1 LDGEN
6 LSGKFLQKIADD
18 GINAPTKLGAMG
30 VSKGKRISMDYL
42 LSLPERSIR
51 ALAALVGGTSIFL
64 AETLLP
70 DSLRGTTIYKLIIG
84 DTQRFLIERVAQME
98 LEGQSFVL
106 SHEIPKNYV
115 QRKAAGTVLE
125 AAGLLAFHFSPL
137 WVFAIA
143 GDASSGSKV
152 FLERLTK
159 HLKEKGIVPEEAVV
173 HDLVDLV
180 EATQTAS
187 RITVK
192 AVDTPPLSRKELAA
206 LVDDLKVA
214 YGEVFLQVPELAGH
228 FNRLWKQME
237 EISELEN
244 ISISE
249 LSGVMA
255 IQVAS
260 MGRKGV
266 GAILAMG
273 KTSSELFGERIL
285 QNYRETLDLIS
296 KRGIKAYLQQ
306 YMAPFMERSIQH
318 FERSRE
324 SWTEQKMRKRK
335 RTSE

>member
-1 LDGEN
+1 MD
-6 LSGKFLQKIADD
+6 Q
-18 GINAPTKLGAMG
+18 P
-30 VSKGKRISMDYL
+30 KGKRISMDYL
-42 LSLPERSIR
+42 LSLPERSLR
-51 ALAALVGGTSIFL
+51 ALAALVGGASVFL

-70 DSLRGTTIYKLIIG
+70 DSLRGTTIYKLIVG

-98 LEGQSFVL
+98 LDGQSFIL
-106 SHEIPKNYV
+106 SHEIPTNYV
-115 QRKAAGTVLE
+115 QRKAAGTILE

-159 HLKEKGIVPEEAVV
+159 HLKEKGIVPEEAVI

-192 AVDTPPLSRKELAA
+192 AVDTPPLSRKELTA
-206 LVDDLKVA
+206 LVDDLKAA
-214 YGEVFLQVPELAGH
+214 YGVMFLQVPELAGH
-228 FNRLWKQME
+228 FNRLWKRME
-237 EISELEN
+237 EISELED
-244 ISISE
+244 ISLSE

-260 MGRKGV
+260 VGRKGV
-266 GAILAMG
+266 GAILAVG
-273 KTSSELFGERIL
+273 KTSRELFGEKIL

-296 KRGIKAYLQQ
+296 QRGIKAYLQQ
-306 YMAPFMERSIQH
+306 YMAPFMEKSLQH
-318 FERSRE
+318 FERGRE
-324 SWTEQKMRKRK
+324 SWIEQKMRKWK
-335 RTSE
+335 RHSD